1 MAFFNVG
8 DKVTVRADL
17 SREIGY
23 GSYGDS
29 KPNNC
34 FVVPDMLRQ
43 AGKQVTIRTV
53 YQTRLH
59 NTRYRIAEDNGVWA
73 WADEMFEEYIQ
84 TDREIAVEPPSEE
97 EVFAF
102 LMSG

>member
-8 DKVTVRADL
+8 DIVTVRADL
-17 SREIGY
+17 SGELGGY
-23 GSYGDS
+23 GSAGDS

-34 FVVPDMLRQ
+34 NAVPDMLKY
-43 AGKQVTIRTV
+43 AGKQVTIRSV
-53 YQTRLH
+53 YQTRLK

-84 TDREIAVEPPSEE
+84 TDREIAEPPSEE
-97 EVFAF
+97 EIFAF